1 MSIAPRQTDIGD
13 QFLNLISNPFQ
24 SQIQAN
30 SIYASLIWAFAV
42 SGGLFFLFVFLRPRN
57 NTVYARRAKYAD
69 SKHAPP
75 PLEKGLFAWARSVKQ
90 IEEQELVEKIGL
102 DAVVFLRFLR
112 MLRNIFLILAVI
124 GCAVLIP
131 INVTGGHALYSQW
144 NNIATLMKFTP
155 QYIFGQK
162 FWAYVILAYV
172 FQALVFFFIWRNYR
186 SVLRLRRTY
195 FNSQDYR
202 ASLHSRTLLVRRI
215 FLSSPCKTANLYSG
229 YRLETL
235 LDYATRSKITM
246 CNATCGYVHLTCC
259 QPRPDLN

>member
-1 MSIAPRQTDIGD
+1 MALAPRQTDTGD

-24 SQIQAN
+24 SQIQVN
-30 SIYASLIWAFAV
+30 SIYASIIWAFAV

-57 NTVYARRAKYAD
+57 STIYARRAKHAD

-75 PLEKGLFAWARSVKQ
+75 MLEKSLFAWTGSVKK

-131 INVTGGHALYSQW
+131 INVAGGHALYSQW
-144 NNIATLMKFTP
+144 SNIATLMKFTP

-162 FWAYVILAYV
+162 FWAYVCLAYV

-202 ASLHSRTLLVRRI
+202 SSLHSRTLLVR
-215 FLSSPCKTANLYSG
+215 
-229 YRLETL
+229 
-235 LDYATRSKITM
+235 
-246 CNATCGYVHLTCC
+246 
-259 QPRPDLN
+259 

>member
-1 MSIAPRQTDIGD
+1 MSLAPRQTDIGD

-24 SQIQAN
+24 SQIQVN

-42 SGGLFFLFVFLRPRN
+42 SGGLFLLFIYLRPRN
-57 NTVYARRAKYAD
+57 STIYARRAKHAD

-75 PLEKGLFAWARSVKQ
+75 PLEKSLFAWTGSVKK

-131 INVTGGHALYSQW
+131 INVTGGHALYSHW
-144 NNIATLMKFTP
+144 NNVATLMKFTP

-172 FQALVFFFIWRNYR
+172 FQALVFFFIWRNYK

-202 ASLHSRTLLVRRI
+202 SSLHSRTLMVRLLSQSPNVKHRI
-215 FLSSPCKTANLYSG
+215 CMQDGTVK
-229 YRLETL
+229 
-235 LDYATRSKITM
+235 
-246 CNATCGYVHLTCC
+246 CV
-259 QPRPDLN
+259 